1 MVPKGGSLTRLI
13 LRHSVAAVVLVAT
26 IVAACASEEPSNS
39 VPDTSPPPATA
50 ARDGLL
56 VTLAVE
62 RASLPAAARTWVSI
76 DVTNTSNVVR
86 MWQGGGCNFLA
97 DIRIETATAVT
108 PELGRVWKGL
118 AGRFKQLIGPPTQ
131 ASSSG
136 SFIDER
142 FVDQSRIACTAD
154 LRVNEIS
161 AGQRLQMKAAWDGE
175 IEGVVAPPG
184 PARIVASFPYLGLAG
199 KPDAPQ
205 PIEATIGVE
214 VMDKGV
220 RLLSPGQAIDSALGN
235 PDFAAFLAAAGMPD
249 WSGVDIEQ
257 HGHTYHVVLSLAT
270 IEGRATVDRQTG
282 AVTFAKRT
290 RQ

>member
-1 MVPKGGSLTRLI
+1 MVPNGGSLTKLRL
-13 LRHSVAAVVLVAT
+13 RGGVAAAVLITTLLAGCGTEQPSSVVPEVSL
-26 IVAACASEEPSNS
+26 
-39 VPDTSPPPATA
+39 PPVTA

-62 RASLPAAARTWVSI
+62 RASLPAAARTWVSVSVI
-76 DVTNTSNVVR
+76 NTSNEVR

-118 AGRFKQLIGPPTQ
+118 PGRFKQLVGPPTQ
-131 ASSSG
+131 ASNRG

-142 FVDQSRIACTAD
+142 FVDQSGVACPAD
-154 LRVNEIS
+154 LRVNVIS

-175 IEGVVAPPG
+175 IEGVVAPSG
-184 PARIVASFPYLGLAG
+184 PARIVASFPYLGPAG

-205 PIEATIGVE
+205 PIEATMGVD
-214 VMDKGV
+214 VIDQGV
-220 RLLSPGQAIDSALGN
+220 RLLSPGEAIDAALGN
-235 PDFAAFLAAAGMPD
+235 RDFADFLAAAGMPD
-249 WSGVDIEQ
+249 WSGVDIES
-257 HGHTYHVVLSLAT
+257 HGHAYVVVLSLAT

-282 AVTFAKRT
+282 AVTFARRA

>member
-1 MVPKGGSLTRLI
+1 MVPKGGSLTRLR
-13 LRHSVAAVVLVAT
+13 LRGGVAAAVLVT
-26 IVAACASEEPSNS
+26 IFVSGCASEQPSGV
-39 VPDTSPPPATA
+39 VPEVSPPPVTA

-62 RASLPAAARTWVSI
+62 RASLPAAARTWVSVG
-76 DVTNTSNVVR
+76 DMNTSNEVR

-97 DIRIETATAVT
+97 DIRIDTATAVT

-118 AGRFKQLIGPPTQ
+118 AGRFKQLIGPPAQ

-142 FVDQSRIACTAD
+142 FVDQSRVACTAD
-154 LRVNEIS
+154 LCVNEIS

-205 PIEATIGVE
+205 AIEATIGVD
-214 VMDKGV
+214 VTDQGV
-220 RLLSPGQAIDSALGN
+220 RLL
-235 PDFAAFLAAAGMPD
+235 
-249 WSGVDIEQ
+249 
-257 HGHTYHVVLSLAT
+257 
-270 IEGRATVDRQTG
+270 
-282 AVTFAKRT
+282 
-290 RQ
+290 

>member
-1 MVPKGGSLTRLI
+1 MLRLRGG
-13 LRHSVAAVVLVAT
+13 VAALVLVAT
-26 IVAACASEEPSNS
+26 IVAACGGEDPSNA
-39 VPDTSPPPATA
+39 VPDTSPPPVTV

-56 VTLAVE
+56 VTLTVE
-62 RASLPAAARTWVSI
+62 RASLPAAARTWVP
-76 DVTNTSNVVR
+76 VTVDNTSNEVR

-97 DIRIETATAVT
+97 DVRIETATAVT
-108 PELGRVWKGL
+108 PEPGRVWKGL

-131 ASSSG
+131 ASNRG

-142 FVDQSRIACTAD
+142 FVDQSGVACTAD

-205 PIEATIGVE
+205 PIEATIGVD
-214 VMDKGV
+214 VVDQGV
-220 RLLSPGQAIDSALGN
+220 RLLSSGQAIDAALGN
-235 PDFAAFLAAAGMPD
+235 RDFADFLAAAGMPD
-249 WSGVDIEQ
+249 WSGVDIES
-257 HGHTYHVVLSLAT
+257 HGHTYIVVLSLAT
-270 IEGRATVDRQTG
+270 IEGRATVDRQSG
-282 AVTFAKRT
+282 AVTFAT
-290 RQ
+290 RALQ

>member
-1 MVPKGGSLTRLI
+1 MVPNGGWLPRLR
-13 LRHSVAAVVLVAT
+13 LRGGVAVLVLVAT
-26 IVAACASEEPSNS
+26 IVAACGSEEPSNT
-39 VPDTSPPPATA
+39 VPDTSPPPVTA

-62 RASLPAAARTWVSI
+62 RASLPAAGRTWVSVSVI
-76 DVTNTSNVVR
+76 NTSNEVR
-86 MWQGGGCNFLA
+86 MWQGGGCNLLA

-118 AGRFKQLIGPPTQ
+118 AGRFKQLIGPPTE
-131 ASSSG
+131 ASNRD

-142 FVDQSRIACTAD
+142 FVDQSGVACTAD

-184 PARIVASFPYLGLAG
+184 PGRIVASFPYLGLAG

-205 PIEATIGVE
+205 PIEATIGVN
-214 VMDKGV
+214 VMDQGV
-220 RLLSPGQAIDSALGN
+220 RLLSPGQAIDAALGN
-235 PDFAAFLAAAGMPD
+235 PDFADFLAAAGMPD
-249 WSGVDIEQ
+249 WSGVDIES
-257 HGHTYHVVLSLAT
+257 HGHTYVVVLSLAT

-282 AVTFAKRT
+282 AVTFAKRA
-290 RQ
+290 RN

>member
-1 MVPKGGSLTRLI
+1 MVPNGGSLTKLRL
-13 LRHSVAAVVLVAT
+13 RGGVAAAVLITTLLAGCGTEQPSSVVPEVSL
-26 IVAACASEEPSNS
+26 
-39 VPDTSPPPATA
+39 PPVTA

-62 RASLPAAARTWVSI
+62 RASLPAAARTWVSVSVI
-76 DVTNTSNVVR
+76 NTSNEVR

-118 AGRFKQLIGPPTQ
+118 PGRFKQLVGPPTQ
-131 ASSSG
+131 ASNRG

-142 FVDQSRIACTAD
+142 FVDQSGVACPAD
-154 LRVNEIS
+154 LRVNVIS

-184 PARIVASFPYLGLAG
+184 PARIVASFPYLGPAG

-205 PIEATIGVE
+205 PIEATMGVD
-214 VMDKGV
+214 VIDQGV
-220 RLLSPGQAIDSALGN
+220 RLLSPGEAIDAALGN
-235 PDFAAFLAAAGMPD
+235 RDFADFLAAAGMPD
-249 WSGVDIEQ
+249 WSGVDIES
-257 HGHTYHVVLSLAT
+257 HGHAYVVVLSLAT
-270 IEGRATVDRQTG
+270 IEGRATVDRQSG
-282 AVTFAKRT
+282 AVTFAT
-290 RQ
+290 RALQ